1 MEAGKTD
8 PELLQARAL
17 SLATP
22 LMQAALNGD
31 INAMDSLLHAGAA
44 VSEKNR
50 DGIYGARLCFQI
62 NSRWKRRG
70 GIVSA

>member
-1 MEAGKTD
+1 MEAGKTH

-22 LMQAALNGD
+22 LMQSALNGD

-44 VSEKNR
+44 VKEKNR
-50 DGIYGARLCFQI
+50 TGFTALDYA
-62 NSRWKRRG
+62 SRS
-70 GIVSA
+70 IPLF